1 MLFSLEDIKPFVRTD
16 REVKTF
22 MLSID
27 RYMPSRDIPT
37 IIKGGGRYGA
47 CESLVALKHYDLDKT
62 IEFYENSLNKDLRKH
77 VATSR
82 RFRLKILKEL
92 KIKKGISNAKNA
104 PQKKR

>member
-22 MLSID
+22 MLSVD
-27 RYMPSRDIPT
+27 RYMPSKDIPT
-37 IIKGGGRYGA
+37 LIKGGSRYGA

-62 IEFYENSLNKDLRKH
+62 IEFYENNLNKDLRKH

-92 KIKKGISNAKNA
+92 RLKKGISNAKNA